1 MNLLKLLPTDNT
13 VFLSTKLS
21 DMLATRTC
29 QDYETCR
36 ARQKQ
41 GIEKAKA
48 AGMYVCKA
56 KDKRAREVVKSL
68 FSAGHKP
75 AKVMELAGVSHVTFY
90 CIKKKDMA

>member
-1 MNLLKLLPTDNT
+1 
-13 VFLSTKLS
+13 
-21 DMLATRTC
+21 MLATRTR

-41 GIEKAKA
+41 AKA

-68 FSAGHKP
+68 LSAGHKP

>member
-56 KDKRAREVVKSL
+56 KDKKGRGKLSNHYSVQGTNPRK
-68 FSAGHKP
+68 
-75 AKVMELAGVSHVTFY
+75 
-90 CIKKKDMA
+90 